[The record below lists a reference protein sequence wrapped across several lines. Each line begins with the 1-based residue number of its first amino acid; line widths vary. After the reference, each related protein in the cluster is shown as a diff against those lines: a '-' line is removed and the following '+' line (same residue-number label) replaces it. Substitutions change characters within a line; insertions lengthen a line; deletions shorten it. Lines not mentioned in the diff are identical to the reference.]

1 MYVTFII
8 CILSASFKSEF
19 YLVPYR
25 KHSITVSDFSRLV
38 SIQNSFV
45 SIINYPP
52 FGFISDFMG
61 LYGFNF

>member
-45 SIINYPP
+45 SIIKVSP
-52 FGFISDFMG
+52 FWVYLRFHGFVWF
-61 LYGFNF
+61 